1 VTKKLYTESE
11 SGGIRVISGRKIGEV
26 RIPNYVY
33 DLWLPLIGGDAL
45 TVYGVYCRLERGK
58 TVRAIT
64 MRDIAKACRIGDKK
78 LTEINAML
86 SACGFVVVR
95 KPIGKAR
102 ANHFTTE
109 ITTLNPPQQIAA
121 CLIEKYQIKSGYE
134 PLSTWLLDE
143 DSETSNGGSI
153 ETPNSV
159 SGETPNDVSIRNAKQ
174 RVLEALD
181 SVSTVVVTLDKL
193 QPLLFATRKEQQLP
207 PAEIQIQPPEK
218 ISDEPLPETP
228 RIYAVFVENMR
239 QQVTPIIADKLKD
252 YVKELG
258 EQWVEDAIVEAVTH
272 NAKSW
277 AYVETILNRW
287 AKDGRNDTRT
297 DDSKSNGKRDFLAKP
312 QEQDGKRFI
321 SGKYADYIE
330 H

>member
-1 VTKKLYTESE
+1 MSAAKKLYTESE

-58 TVRAIT
+58 TVRAFT
-64 MRDIAKACRIGDKK
+64 MRDVAKACRIGDKK
-78 LTEINAML
+78 LTEINTML
-86 SACGFVVVR
+86 SDCGFVVVQ

-109 ITTLNPPQQIAA
+109 ITTLNPPRHIAA
-121 CLIEKYQIKSGYE
+121 YLIEKYEIKSGYE
-134 PLSTWLLDE
+134 PLSAWLLDDE
-143 DSETSNGGSI
+143 S

-159 SGETPNDVSIRNAKQ
+159 SVETPNDVSVRNTKQ

-193 QPLLFATRKEQQLP
+193 QLLLFATRKEQQP
-207 PAEIQIQPPEK
+207 PPPNPIQPTQK

-239 QQVTPIIADKLKD
+239 QQVTPIVAEKLKD
-252 YVKELG
+252 AVKEFG

-277 AYVETILNRW
+277 AYIEKVLDRW
-287 AKDGRNDTRT
+287 AKEGRNTTNDHS
-297 DDSKSNGKRDFLAKP
+297 SKSNGKRDFLAVP
-312 QEQDGKRFI
+312 AEQDGKKYTT
-321 SGKYADYIE
+321 GQYADWIQ